1 MKVRYGK
8 QTWLALAAGLS
19 VLLFGACSESL
30 SAPESPPASGSGAL
44 MITAKATAPGTAA
57 ENAIRTLRLLVYS
70 VDGGELLVNKL
81 LMTEDALTEIP
92 SGTYTYFAVV
102 NGQYTI
108 SEMLPKKAIRAYL
121 VANETRSFD
130 PKPTEEQVRDRQV
143 NLYAI
148 YGTGGT
154 LDIPVIGTDPAS
166 NRGYI
171 PMFAQSETMEPY
183 QWAGGGKVVRME
195 MERTLAKVTVRI
207 KGGAMT
213 DPVFTPGDKISIK
226 SAAIVH
232 IPQYFYLGN
241 SAFSNSASLISTS
254 VQPFATPIEIDGV
267 SESATDQLTFYIP
280 EHIISQAYVDN
291 GQYTYIQVDGEY
303 YSSDA
308 GETIRNVYEIPLGNG
323 VGKLYD
329 AVNPA
334 RIEDLTVPDLTVSR
348 NVHYDVEAQVATIG
362 KLEGLQVVVKV
373 LDWDGEEQVNG
384 DVDAPLL
391 NVSSVSVVM
400 INNKTRVSFWTN
412 RSNVYVEPTLK
423 TYHESG
429 YVGNHQANTIFTD
442 ISGAPGVST
451 SKFKLYANGE
461 NKYYPY
467 NGYIDLEFINPPTT
481 RSTAGPVDSYEIVLN
496 ADGLRRTIQIRPNK
510 ETVLY
515 FRTTEGAGVGVFET
529 SIWTSDLGGGNK
541 VYIEDPRAKF
551 TPLPGRVFTGWSTSP
566 NNVPNIPVVGT
577 KLEIT
582 LPAATLW
589 ACWATI

>member
-8 QTWLALAAGLS
+8 QKWLALAAGLS
-19 VLLFGACSESL
+19 MLLFGACSEKL
-30 SAPESPPASGSGAL
+30 SAPEPAPAAGSAPL
-44 MITAKATAPGTAA
+44 MLTARATASGTAA

-70 VDGGELLVNKL
+70 ADDGELLVNKL
-81 LMTEDALTEIP
+81 LMTKDALAEIP
-92 SGTYTYFAVV
+92 SDTYTYFAVV

-130 PKPTEEQVRDRQV
+130 PRPTEEQVRDRQV
-143 NLYAI
+143 NLYTV

-154 LDIPVIGTDPAS
+154 LDIPVTGTDPAS

-171 PMFAQSETMEPY
+171 PMFAQSGTLEPY
-183 QWAGGGKVVRME
+183 QWTGSGKVVRME

-207 KGGAMT
+207 KGGVMT
-213 DPVFTPGDKISIK
+213 DPVFTPGDKITIK

-232 IPQYFYLGN
+232 IPQYFFLGN
-241 SAFSNSASLISTS
+241 PSFSNSASLVSTS
-254 VQPFATPIEIDGV
+254 NRTFVTPIEIDGTSV
-267 SESATDQLTFYIP
+267 SATDQLTFYIP
-280 EHIISQAYVDN
+280 EHIISQAYVGN

-303 YSSDA
+303 YSVNA
-308 GETIRNVYEIPLGNG
+308 GETIRNVYKIPLGNG

-362 KLEGLQVVVKV
+362 KLEGLQVVVRV

-391 NVSSVSVVM
+391 NVSSLSVVV
-400 INNKTRVSFWTN
+400 INNKTRVSFWSN

-429 YVGNHQANTIFTD
+429 YIGNYNVNIIFKD

-451 SKFKLYANGE
+451 SNFKLYANGE
-461 NKYYPY
+461 DKYYPY

-481 RSTAGPVDSYEIVLN
+481 RSTAGPVDAYEIVLN

-515 FRTTEGAGVGVFET
+515 FRTTEGAGIGVFET
-529 SIWTSDLGGGNK
+529 SIWTSDLGGGNT
-541 VYIEDPRAKF
+541 VYVEDPSGKF
-551 TPLPGRVFTGWSTSP
+551 TPLPGKVFTGWSTTP

-582 LPAATLW
+582 LPAGTLW
-589 ACWATI
+589 ACWDTI

>member
-92 SGTYTYFAVV
+92 SDTYTYFAVV

-108 SEMLPKKAIRAYL
+108 SEMLPKQAIRAYL

-154 LDIPVIGTDPAS
+154 MDIPVTGTDPAS

-171 PMFAQSETMEPY
+171 PMFAQSGTLEPY
-183 QWAGGGKVVRME
+183 QWAGSGKAVRME

-213 DPVFTPGDKISIK
+213 DPVFTPGDKITIK

-241 SAFSNSASLISTS
+241 SAFSNSASLVSTS
-254 VQPFATPIEIDGV
+254 VQPFVTPIEIDGV

-291 GQYTYIQVDGEY
+291 VQYTYIQVDGEY
-303 YSSDA
+303 YSADA
-308 GETIRNVYEIPLGNG
+308 GETIRNVYKIPLGNG
-323 VGKLYD
+323 VGKLYE

-362 KLEGLQVVVKV
+362 KLEGLQVVVRV

-412 RSNVYVEPTLK
+412 SREVGVEPMCTLR
-423 TYHESG
+423 YEYGGS
-429 YVGNHQANTIFTD
+429 QD
-442 ISGAPGVST
+442 ITVNNVFKPISASPGIST
-451 SKFKLYANGE
+451 SHFKVYQNYESL
-461 NKYYPY
+461 YYPY
-467 NGYIDLEFINPPTT
+467 NGYIDFEFLYPPTT
-481 RSTAGPVDSYEIVLN
+481 RSSMGQMVSCEVVLN
-496 ADGLRRTIQIRPNK
+496 ANGLRRTIK
-510 ETVLY
+510 VHVDTETVLT
-515 FRTTEGAGVGVFET
+515 FQATEGAGISQFQT
-529 SIWTSDLGGGNK
+529 SVRTSDLGGGNK
-541 VYIEDPRAKF
+541 VYVEDPRAKF

-582 LPAATLW
+582 LPAGTLW